1 MTYVAL
7 LRGINVGGR
16 IIKMAD
22 LRACFNSMGF
32 TDVKTV
38 LQSGNV
44 VFVSGEDSVKLRQK
58 IEASLREMFHYP
70 AKVWV
75 LGIEEIKDTLAT
87 NPFDGAPQDYHQ
99 YVIFFEDDLYK
110 NFAAEVIDSEDE
122 AVHAG
127 PRVVYWKVRKR
138 PDAQKPAR

>member
-16 IIKMAD
+16 IIKKD
-22 LRACFNSMGF
+22 ELKACFEATGL

-44 VFVSGEDSVKLRQK
+44 VFSADSKPEVLKKRAEDALSKT
-58 IEASLREMFHYP
+58 FGFP

-75 LGIEEIKDTLAT
+75 
-87 NPFDGAPQDYHQ
+87 
-99 YVIFFEDDLYK
+99 
-110 NFAAEVIDSEDE
+110 IDSEALERIID
-122 AVHAG
+122 ANPFANS
-127 PRVVYWKVRKR
+127 R
-138 PDAQKPAR
+138 PIITSTSFFLKATGNRNS